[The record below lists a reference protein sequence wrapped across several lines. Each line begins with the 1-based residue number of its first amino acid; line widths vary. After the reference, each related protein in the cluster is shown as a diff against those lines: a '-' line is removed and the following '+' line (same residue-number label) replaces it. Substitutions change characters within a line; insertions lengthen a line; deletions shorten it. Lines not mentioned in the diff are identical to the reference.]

1 MTSQPTVFQFP
12 SFSSAVHWTN
22 LRLRLAACFVNFVAS
37 SNPAAL
43 GWSLTFL
50 LQVALI
56 KARRPS
62 GRDAGFRCCRGRLS
76 SLMFI
81 SFIYCEISTGNTRTN
96 KKKISLVF
104 FTTLRPWLR
113 RTLCSFGRALAV
125 GFGDRWTSSHVTSL
139 RCCNFVTSPK
149 WIAFGGRH

>member
-12 SFSSAVHWTN
+12 SFSTAVHWTN
-22 LRLRLAACFVNFVAS
+22 LRLRRPACFINFVAS

-56 KARRPS
+56 KAHRPS
-62 GRDAGFRCCRGRLS
+62 GILRTLSPVKAGCRCCRGEGFRCCLGRLS

-81 SFIYCEISTGNTRTN
+81 SFIYCETSTGNTRTN
-96 KKKISLVF
+96 KKKISLVV

-113 RTLCSFGRALAV
+113 RTLCSSALAAHWLSV
-125 GFGDRWTSSHVTSL
+125 
-139 RCCNFVTSPK
+139 
-149 WIAFGGRH
+149 FGG

>member
-12 SFSSAVHWTN
+12 SFSSAVHLTN
-22 LRLRLAACFVNFVAS
+22 LRLRLAPCFVNFVAS

-56 KARRPS
+56 KARRPDGNLRTLS
-62 GRDAGFRCCRGRLS
+62 PVKAGCRCCRGEGFRCCLGRLS

-125 GFGDRWTSSHVTSL
+125 GFGDR
-139 RCCNFVTSPK
+139 
-149 WIAFGGRH
+149 

>member
-56 KARRPS
+56 KAHRPS
-62 GRDAGFRCCRGRLS
+62 GILRTLSPVKAGYRCCRGRLS

-81 SFIYCEISTGNTRTN
+81 SFIYGEISTGNTRTN

-104 FTTLRPWLR
+104 FTTLCPWLR

-125 GFGDRWTSSHVTSL
+125 GFGDR
-139 RCCNFVTSPK
+139 
-149 WIAFGGRH
+149 

>member
-22 LRLRLAACFVNFVAS
+22 LRLRLAPCSVNFVAS

-56 KARRPS
+56 KARRPDGNLRTLS
-62 GRDAGFRCCRGRLS
+62 PVKAGCRCCRGEGFRCLPFFSGILELGFCS
-76 SLMFI
+76 STKKAKSYNRIYPWGPQIII
-81 SFIYCEISTGNTRTN
+81 SPPL
-96 KKKISLVF
+96 KKTVSVDYD
-104 FTTLRPWLR
+104 
-113 RTLCSFGRALAV
+113 SN
-125 GFGDRWTSSHVTSL
+125 S
-139 RCCNFVTSPK
+139 NF
-149 WIAFGGRH
+149 